1 MKKELSERIIGRFKS
16 IFWGS
21 LLCCSDQQL
30 PTSGDGDLQQVTT
43 LLYCLVDNW
52 TIMKMDTG
60 EKLDIIYSIIFTT
73 PPDTSKVIARQ
84 ENELLEN
91 ELLCTKSNNMAV
103 NCELTEIIAI
113 LNMVLFLLL
122 IITSGYIISMHF
134 ELCCAL
140 VGRLLILYNCVT
152 ISLIIAVPTAN

>member
-1 MKKELSERIIGRFKS
+1 
-16 IFWGS
+16 
-21 LLCCSDQQL
+21 
-30 PTSGDGDLQQVTT
+30 
-43 LLYCLVDNW
+43 
-52 TIMKMDTG
+52 MKMDTG
-60 EKLDIIYSIIFTT
+60 EKLDIIYSIVFTT